1 MRVKF
6 LKSRRLSPSHS
17 TPIAVLRSI
26 YMYICNCMSRCPF
39 VTLVP
44 DEGETA
50 SYTNRGLAITILSP
64 LKKTTE
70 KLTTRGYFSL
80 ATLS

>member
-1 MRVKF
+1 
-6 LKSRRLSPSHS
+6 
-17 TPIAVLRSI
+17 
-26 YMYICNCMSRCPF
+26 MSRCPF